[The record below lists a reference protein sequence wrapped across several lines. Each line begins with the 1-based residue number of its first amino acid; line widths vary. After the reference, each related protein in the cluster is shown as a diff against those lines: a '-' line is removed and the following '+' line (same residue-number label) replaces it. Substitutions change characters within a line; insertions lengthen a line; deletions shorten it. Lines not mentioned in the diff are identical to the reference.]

1 MWIPTYH
8 RFADR
13 AAFLAACEAAGW
25 PVEAGAP
32 VLPPGVT
39 AEEIGVLY
47 APATVGPGG
56 APLPAEAID
65 PRHHVNLAWHAQDM
79 PAAFAESQIVPVTPS
94 RIYALPTAGEG

>member
-39 AEEIGVLY
+39 VEEIGVLY
-47 APATVGPGG
+47 APASVGPGG
-56 APLPAEAID
+56 MPMAGAVID
-65 PRHHVNLAWHAQDM
+65 ARHHVNMGWHAQDM
-79 PAAFAESQIVPVTPS
+79 DPAFLDSIVSPATPS
-94 RIYALPTAGEG
+94 RSYELPGAGV

>member
-25 PVEAGAP
+25 HVEAGAP

-47 APATVGPGG
+47 APASVGPGG
-56 APLPAEAID
+56 MPMAGAVID
-65 PRHHVNLAWHAQDM
+65 ARHHVNMAWHAQDM
-79 PAAFAESQIVPVTPS
+79 AVAFLASVVSPATPS
-94 RIYALPTAGEG
+94 RSYELPGAGA